1 MENGNQGF
9 SNFSKAEQR
18 LPKEEML
25 EVIQNRRNIVIG
37 IPKEITCQENR
48 VPLTPEAVSLLCGSG
63 HRVMIEA
70 GAGEASH
77 YSDHDF
83 SEAGADVVYSPQEV
97 YKAAIIL
104 KVSPPTVEEID
115 MFQQGGA
122 LISALNVNG
131 RDDEYFRKITAKKL
145 TALAYELI
153 RDDAGLFPV
162 VRSMSEIVGNTSIL
176 IAARYLSHP
185 EFGRGVM
192 LGGFPGIAPTEVV
205 ILGAG
210 TVGENAARL
219 ALDMGALVKVFDG
232 NISRLRRIQ
241 KHLNNRIYTSVLQP
255 KVLKEAL
262 ITADIVIG
270 AIRSEEGK
278 TPCVISREMVKRMKS
293 GSVII
298 DVSID
303 QGGCFE
309 TSRLTDHNK
318 PVFKEY
324 DVTHYCVPNIASSVP
339 YTASHALSNF
349 FGPLLV
355 KIGEAGGM
363 INFLKTDYPTRKG
376 VYQFNGAV
384 TNKYISEFFDL
395 PFRDLD
401 LLISAL

>member
-1 MENGNQGF
+1 MENENQGF
-9 SNFSKAEQR
+9 SNFSQAEQR

-25 EVIQNRRNIVIG
+25 EVIQSRKNIVIG

-48 VPLTPEAVSLLCGSG
+48 VPLTPEAVSFLCGTG

-70 GAGEASH
+70 GAGLASH
-77 YSDHDF
+77 FSDHDY
-83 SEAGADVVYSPQEV
+83 SEAGAEVVYSPQEV
-97 YKAAIIL
+97 FKAAIVL
-104 KVSPPTVEEID
+104 KVSPPTSQEID
-115 MFQQGGA
+115 MFQPGGA

-131 RDDEYFRKITAKKL
+131 REKEHFRRITAKKI
-145 TALAYELI
+145 TAIAYELI
-153 RDDAGLFPV
+153 RDKAGSYPV
-162 VRSMSEIVGNTSIL
+162 VRSMSEIVGNTSIM
-176 IAARYLSHP
+176 IAAKYLSHP

-219 ALDMGALVKVFDG
+219 ALGMGALVKVFDG

-255 KVLKEAL
+255 GVLKEAL
-262 ITADIVIG
+262 ATADIVIG
-270 AIRSEEGK
+270 AIRTEEGK

-309 TSRLTDHNK
+309 TSKLTDHNK

-349 FGPLLV
+349 FGPVLIR
-355 KIGEAGGM
+355 IGEAGGM
-363 INFLKTDYPTRKG
+363 ANFLKTDIPIRKG

-384 TNKYISEFFDL
+384 TNKYISEVFDL

>member
-9 SNFSKAEQR
+9 SNFSQAEGL

-25 EVIQNRRNIVIG
+25 EVIQSRKNIVIG
-37 IPKEITCQENR
+37 IPKEITQQENR
-48 VPLTPEAVSLLCGSG
+48 ISLTPEAVSFLCNAG
-63 HRVMIEA
+63 HRIMIEA
-70 GAGEASH
+70 GAGQASSF
-77 YSDHDF
+77 SDHDF
-83 SEAGADVVYSPQEV
+83 SEAGAEIVYSPQEV
-97 YKAAIIL
+97 YKAAIVL
-104 KVSPPTVEEID
+104 KVSPPTPDEIE
-115 MFQQGGA
+115 MFSPGCA

-131 RDDEYFRKITAKKL
+131 RSQEYFRKVTSKKL

-153 RDDAGLFPV
+153 RDKAGSYPV

-210 TVGENAARL
+210 TVGESAARL
-219 ALDMGALVKVFDG
+219 ALGMGALVKVFDG

-255 KVLKEAL
+255 KVLQETL
-262 ITADIVIG
+262 ISADIVIG
-270 AIRSEEGK
+270 AIRTTEGK

-309 TSRLTDHNK
+309 SSRLTSHKD

-339 YTASHALSNF
+339 FTASHALSNF
-349 FGPLLV
+349 FAPVLM

-363 INFLKTDYPTRKG
+363 VNFLKTDYPLRKG

-384 TNKYISEFFDL
+384 TNKFISEAFDL